1 MYAGIAGVKAIEMK
15 LHAFFR
21 LNHKIIQSKV
31 VISIASDVGL

>member
-21 LNHKIIQSKV
+21 LNHKIIEGTV
-31 VISIASDVGL
+31 ASIAPDVGL